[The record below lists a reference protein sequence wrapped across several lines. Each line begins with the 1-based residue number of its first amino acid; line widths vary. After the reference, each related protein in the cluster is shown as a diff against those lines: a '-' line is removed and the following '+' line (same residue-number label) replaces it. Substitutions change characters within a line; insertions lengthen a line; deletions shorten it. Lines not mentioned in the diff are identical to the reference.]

1 VFLQTVSATSDCVR
15 RIPCWWCVTMVLWTV
30 ARCVLQSLS
39 RTVWVSFQHLLG
51 YQNFACLELT
61 LSSLCIDPVVVS
73 LFHWV
78 CCASLLVR
86 WCTVPLWNKLTV
98 TRMRTASEARE
109 NDGDTS
115 TLSAGNYQRVTIS
128 RSVLP
133 AKLCALPRIP
143 SNQMRAVCARVFLP
157 NCVRVLL
164 GFAGY
169 IKRVRLRLSHS

>member
-1 VFLQTVSATSDCVR
+1 
-15 RIPCWWCVTMVLWTV
+15 MVLWTV

-51 YQNFACLELT
+51 YQNLACLELA

-86 WCTVPLWNKLTV
+86 WCTVPLWNKLMV

-109 NDGDTS
+109 NDRDTS
-115 TLSAGNYQRVTIS
+115 TLTAGNYQRVLVS
-128 RSVLP
+128 LSFFGLLMLFASSLP
-133 AKLCALPRIP
+133 LVYCIVERYTNVQANLHNTP
-143 SNQMRAVCARVFLP
+143 SEREKQQQGQCTRKIA
-157 NCVRVLL
+157 
-164 GFAGY
+164 
-169 IKRVRLRLSHS
+169 